1 MDLPPKYHIQEQTLQ
16 GAEELEP
23 TDSISQHFIHL
34 LLQRRIHIA
43 IKAPDMRGPV
53 LFLTMHIC

>member
-1 MDLPPKYHIQEQTLQ
+1 MDFPPKYYIQEQTLQ

-43 IKAPDMRGPV
+43 IKAPDMRGPA
-53 LFLTMHIC
+53 LF